1 MINGKNV
8 LHINDIDIPIYRI
21 FSIERFKEMIKTNEL
36 GLVRPSMWEDPYEN
50 FFLKTQVDFGNGD
63 LASLEDIEK
72 TWYGQCWTQNED
84 TDAMW
89 RIYSREKDGIR
100 VKTTVRKLFSAIYDN
115 SAAFP
120 DLQFFIGKVQYK
132 TKQEITQ
139 LIETITFTDVYL
151 GGQNDKFAK
160 LLCIKRDSFE
170 HENEIRILINEPDST
185 TELDK
190 IYKVSI
196 KPEDLFDE
204 ICLDPRL
211 FKNDFLNLKADIEL
225 MGVKTKIIQSD
236 LYKLDIPMII
246 KAI

>member
-1 MINGKNV
+1 MINEKNV

-63 LASLEDIEK
+63 LASLEEIEK

-132 TKQEITQ
+132 TKQEIIQ